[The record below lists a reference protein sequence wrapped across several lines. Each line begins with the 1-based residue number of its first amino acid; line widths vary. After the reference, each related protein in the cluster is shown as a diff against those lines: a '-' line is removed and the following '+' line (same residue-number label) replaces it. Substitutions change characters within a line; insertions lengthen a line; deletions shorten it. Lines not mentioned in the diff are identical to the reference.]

1 MIVEFPF
8 PKRKPY
14 RCVRH
19 ASAYF
24 AYKLHTHPPHAAKST
39 FSPPRSRQVEGVNT
53 ALSTYLPRFERAS
66 MTDKDLSAGGVSAP
80 FDPFADAV
88 GDDLVVT
95 KGIVHIRLQQRNGRK
110 SLTTVQG
117 LDEKLDLG
125 KLTKAFK
132 KEFCC
137 NGCVV
142 ENKEL
147 GRIIQ
152 LQGDQREKVKS
163 FLADEEIAAKKMIK
177 VHGI

>member
-1 MIVEFPF
+1 MSQAEVG
-8 PKRKPY
+8 
-14 RCVRH
+14 
-19 ASAYF
+19 
-24 AYKLHTHPPHAAKST
+24 T
-39 FSPPRSRQVEGVNT
+39 
-53 ALSTYLPRFERAS
+53 
-66 MTDKDLSAGGVSAP
+66 GGVAAP
-80 FDPFADAV
+80 FDPFADAN
-88 GDDLVVT
+88 GDDQVVT

-110 SLTTVQG
+110 SLTTIQG
-117 LDEKLDLG
+117 LDEKLDLN

-152 LQGDQREKVKS
+152 LQGDQREKVKD
-163 FLADEEIAAKKMIK
+163 FLTDEEIASKKMIK